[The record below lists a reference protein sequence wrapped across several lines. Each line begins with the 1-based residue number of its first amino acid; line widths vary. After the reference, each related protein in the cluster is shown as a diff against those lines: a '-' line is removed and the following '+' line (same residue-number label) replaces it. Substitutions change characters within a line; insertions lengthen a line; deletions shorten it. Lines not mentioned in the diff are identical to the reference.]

1 MFHNNI
7 TPLTHSYHIRG
18 KTFTHLSHFIVKTS
32 HSFAFFPATLKTMN
46 NTTSEMY
53 RIVALHESINVNSN
67 VFNDIAEAILSR
79 DTLKFHRRVARHLL
93 AMKQRMKTMFS
104 SRPTSF
110 LSSLSSSD
118 DGDIVCIDLDASLNH
133 EENVFKDIV
142 EAVLQRH
149 LTEMK
154 RHEIER
160 DQQKPEHEI
169 HDGTSKNIETKRSR
183 RGFLGR
189 VKDMMTCCTYCIQ
202 RA

>member
-1 MFHNNI
+1 
-7 TPLTHSYHIRG
+7 
-18 KTFTHLSHFIVKTS
+18 
-32 HSFAFFPATLKTMN
+32 
-46 NTTSEMY
+46 MY

-202 RA
+202 RAWMKRKHSPRTSPSDSPAEHSVQIQYETFEELWAFTITVVWHWKWNLI